1 MNEKE
6 LMDRQSEL
14 SRIKTEIAE
23 LNQMKGNLVRD
34 INIKLLEANKQAEVI
49 IANAET
55 QAKAVNETSTKR
67 KEEIDAYVTEQRKGI
82 DSLLH
87 ITKQATEELRD
98 AQDKLKQAQADFETL
113 KAKQAE
119 EVKDAITSAQNIE
132 KAYRGQQAQADI
144 LVAELNQK
152 INELKVKTDELSRSS
167 ELLRTTQATLDAD
180 RKELNAKIDACTK
193 DRELIEMQR
202 IENER
207 VSAEIK
213 IAQEK
218 IVRDAQVNTDNMN
231 ANLAQAK
238 EIAEQRKSIAAQ
250 FSIIE
255 KNQKEQEEKELA
267 LNERE
272 ELIAIKDREVEQKI
286 RILQELRAK
295 K

>member
-55 QAKAVNETSTKR
+55 QAKAVNETSAKR

-286 RILQELRAK
+286 IILQELRAK